1 MKLTDEAVDTAI
13 HTYYDATP
21 EPTDHQLAAVR
32 LRVLSTDAPPVRRR
46 RRLRLLPGLG
56 VAAVGVLVIALGAY
70 LLPSGTDP
78 AADPGTGVVPG
89 TAAGAELEL
98 VAART
103 DRAQPLAVTGQQVVY
118 TRLKEQTIN
127 TVMGSSGDA
136 MYSATRLTESWAP
149 ANGLQVAQINQTDGI
164 DAEPLTKADEA
175 RLAAYGAD
183 YRKVRTGPVS
193 VEKGPAAG
201 PPAGPAAGNWTY
213 PTKEYLASLPTDPT
227 TLLAML
233 RSEIVK
239 SYGDPGAKS
248 SKPSTD
254 QRTFQAVVDLV
265 SRADA
270 LLTPAV
276 RSALYRAIGQ
286 LPGVVRSP
294 GQVDLNGR
302 TGIAFTHPMPNGLS
316 VQLIISP
323 DTTRALGVREVA
335 TAPVQV
341 NGRDPLPTGTVLTSS
356 STEQYV
362 VDSIG
367 AKP

>member
-1 MKLTDEAVDTAI
+1 MKFTDEAIDTAI

-21 EPTDHQLAAVR
+21 EPTAQKLAAVR
-32 LRVLSTDAPPVRRR
+32 QRVVGSRPSAVRRR
-46 RRLRLLPGLG
+46 RRLVVVPSLG
-56 VAAVGVLVIALGAY
+56 VAAVGILVIALGAY
-70 LLPSGTDP
+70 MLPGGAPSDP
-78 AADPGTGVVPG
+78 GADPGTGTVPG
-89 TAAGAELEL
+89 AVTPAGAELNL

-103 DRAQPLAVTGQQVVY
+103 DRAQPLAMTDQQVVY
-118 TRLKEQTIN
+118 TRTKEH
-127 TVMGSSGDA
+127 TVNSVPGASGEA
-136 MYSATRLTESWAP
+136 LYSATRLTESWAF
-149 ANGLQVAQINQTDGI
+149 ANGLQVERIDQTSGL
-164 DAEPLTKADEA
+164 DARPLTKADEA
-175 RLAAYGAD
+175 RLTAYGSD
-183 YRKVRTGPVS
+183 YRTVRTGPLS

-201 PPAGPAAGNWTY
+201 PAGGNWTH
-213 PTKEYLASLPTDPT
+213 PTKEYLISLPTDPT
-227 TLLAML
+227 TLLALL

-265 SRADA
+265 SRSDA

-286 LPGVVRSP
+286 MPGVVRSP

-302 TGIAFTHPMPNGLS
+302 TGIAFTHPMQNGLS

-335 TAPVQV
+335 MAPVQV
-341 NGRDPLPTGTVLTSS
+341 NGRDPLPTGTVLSWS

-362 VDSIG
+362 VASVG
-367 AKP
+367 ASP